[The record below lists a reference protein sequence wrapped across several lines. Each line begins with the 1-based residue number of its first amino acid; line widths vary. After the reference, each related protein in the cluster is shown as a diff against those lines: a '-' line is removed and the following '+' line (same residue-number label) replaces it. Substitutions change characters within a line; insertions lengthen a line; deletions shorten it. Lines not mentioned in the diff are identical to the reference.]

1 MFFFRK
7 LWGLL
12 FLSFVL
18 LGIFGF
24 LGRAGQDGRQL
35 AYQQGFMAGQQA
47 AASGGEAASAVGE
60 GEAPAVPRSY
70 PGAKVYYRGHGFFF
84 PGFGLLFCALPFFFL
99 GFLFMAFGKRR
110 RYGRGWH
117 GPCGRGGWR
126 QGAGGHDED
135 WRDRPQ
141 EKSPDDIDDGPEEPI
156 MRA

>member
-7 LWGLL
+7 LMGVL
-12 FLSFVL
+12 FLSFLL

-24 LGRAGQDGRQL
+24 LGHIGQDRSQA
-35 AYQQGFMAGQQA
+35 AYRQGFMAGQQA
-47 AASGGEAASAVGE
+47 AASGGEAAAAGVE
-60 GEAPAVPRSY
+60 EAAPAAPVSY
-70 PGAKVYYRGHGFFF
+70 PGTKVYYRGHGFFF

-110 RYGRGWH
+110 WYGHGRCGHGGWQQGPGGRG
-117 GPCGRGGWR
+117 
-126 QGAGGHDED
+126 ED
-135 WRDRPQ
+135 WAGKRQ